1 MSGSTDQPPQR
12 GRGLGVPIALLAWL
26 IAVAAGGV
34 AIWALKKANDA
45 TAAADRLAHPAQS
58 ATPAAAT
65 PATTSAPATTQDSA
79 PVTQDPA
86 DPTTPAEVTL
96 DPQRVWDVKYAP
108 RDLTVQVTRPR
119 YIDLDAPLVDD
130 SQGEDISLVSVQG
143 GATSIRFADGVTVA
157 SADSDGITPYDCT
170 QKIRYS
176 PLDAATT
183 YNFRKGDVAC
193 VQTSRQAAAQR
204 GESQQM
210 VVLKIKDISAGGT
223 VVLTARAW
231 RVPS

>member
-1 MSGSTDQPPQR
+1 MSGSTNQPPKR
-12 GRGLGVPIALLAWL
+12 SRGLGVPIALLALL
-26 IAVAAGGV
+26 IAVAAGGL

-45 TAAADRLAHPAQS
+45 TAAADRLAHPAQPP
-58 ATPAAAT
+58 TPAAAT

-79 PVTQDPA
+79 PATLDPA
-86 DPTTPAEVTL
+86 EPTTPAEVTL

-108 RDLTVQVTRPR
+108 RDLTVQVTRAR
-119 YIDLDAPLVDD
+119 YIDLDAPVVDD
-130 SQGEDISLVSVQG
+130 AQGEDISLVSVQG
-143 GATSIRFADGVTVA
+143 GATSIRFAEGVKAA

-170 QKIRYS
+170 QKISYS
-176 PLDAATT
+176 PLDAATI

-193 VQTSRQAAAQR
+193 IQTSRQAAAER

-231 RVPS
+231 KVPS